1 MRAIHIS
8 QTVIPGRAL
17 REQREGKG
25 TQVVEGPSR
34 LRSPLWWRYLDR
46 EASAPHARLKAR
58 GPSAIWQW
66 LLLLALLL
74 PQPAAA
80 WWQTD
85 WSYRKQITIDTT
97 AKGAN
102 IPDSVGRVPVLIRL
116 HSGNFSF
123 ADAMDN
129 GTDLRFV
136 AADDK
141 TPLAFHIEQFDPLLG
156 VAAAW
161 VDVPDFPAGATKQIW
176 LYYGNKKATPG
187 ADAAGTFDADYAL
200 VYHFDDDKG
209 SPAKDV
215 TAYANNAQNAPAGI
229 DEGAIIGKGA
239 RFAGTGAI
247 TVPASASLAVA
258 AGGSFT
264 FSAWVKPGAPQSRG
278 GLYVRRDGAA
288 SLIVGLDQNVPFVEV
303 SGLAPLRATQ
313 AVASGWSHIAATADG
328 KTVTLYVNGRSVAS
342 APGVL
347 PALNTPTGIG
357 GEPTAAGGTTS
368 SFAGEM
374 DEVRISK
381 VARPAGALLAEVFGE
396 GPNARLVTYGVDE
409 KQSGMGFGLFGVIV
423 AHVTPDAWIVIG
435 ILGLMAVM
443 SWFVIWTKGTY
454 VGAVDKANDRFLA
467 VYRRFG
473 GDPFAIEKGSVNPAE
488 KKRFTRSSIWRIY
501 HAAQQ
506 EMERRAGQSG
516 RLVLDAEAIEV
527 LRALMDAALIRE
539 NQRLARNMVLLTVS
553 ISGGPFLGLLGTV
566 VGVMITFAAIAQSG
580 DVNINAIA
588 PGISAALLATV
599 AGLAVAIPA
608 LFGYNYLIIRNKNV
622 TANMNVFVDEFI
634 TRSAEI
640 FKRQEFARAAE

>member
-1 MRAIHIS
+1 VGS
-8 QTVIPGRAL
+8 
-17 REQREGKG
+17 
-25 TQVVEGPSR
+25 
-34 LRSPLWWRYLDR
+34 
-46 EASAPHARLKAR
+46 LKLL
-58 GPSAIWQW
+58 GMHWTW

-85 WSYRKQITIDTT
+85 WPYRKQITIDTT
-97 AKGAN
+97 PKGAN

-123 ADAMDN
+123 GDAMDN

-156 VAAAW
+156 VAAVW
-161 VDVPDFPAGATKQIW
+161 VDIPDFPAGTAKQIW
-176 LYYGNKKATPG
+176 LYYGNKKATPA

-200 VYHFDDDKG
+200 VYHFDDAAG
-209 SPAKDV
+209 TPTKDA

-229 DEGAIIGKGA
+229 DEGSIIGKGA
-239 RFAGTGAI
+239 RFSGTGAI
-247 TVPASASLAVA
+247 TVPASASLATT
-258 AGGSFT
+258 AGGGFT
-264 FSAWVKPGAPQSRG
+264 FSAWVKPGAPQSRA
-278 GLYVRRDGAA
+278 GLFVRRDGA
-288 SLIVGLDQNVPFVEV
+288 SSIVIGLDQNVPFVEA
-303 SGLAPLRATQ
+303 SGLGALRATQ
-313 AVASGWSHIAATADG
+313 AIAAGWSHIAVAADG
-328 KTVTLYVNGRSVAS
+328 KTITLYVNGKSVAS
-342 APGVL
+342 EPGQL
-347 PALNTPTGIG
+347 PALNAAIGIG
-357 GEPTAAGGTTS
+357 GEAANAAGGTTS
-368 SFAGEM
+368 SFVGEM

-396 GPNARLVTYGVDE
+396 GPNARLVQYGVDE

-423 AHVTPDAWIVIG
+423 AHVTMDAWIVIG

-443 SWFVIWTKGTY
+443 SWFVMWTKGTY

-467 VYRRFG
+467 IYRRYG
-473 GDPFAIEKGSVNPAE
+473 GDPFAIEKGNVNPAQ
-488 KKRFTRSSIWRIY
+488 KRRFTRSSIWRIY
-501 HAAQQ
+501 HVAQE
-506 EMERRAGQSG
+506 EMERRAGQGG

-634 TRSAEI
+634 TRAAEL

>member
-1 MRAIHIS
+1 MSATNRGFAW
-8 QTVIPGRAL
+8 AL
-17 REQREGKG
+17 GVLG
-25 TQVVEGPSR
+25 LP
-34 LRSPLWWRYLDR
+34 
-46 EASAPHARLKAR
+46 
-58 GPSAIWQW
+58 
-66 LLLLALLL
+66 LLLLFALLL

-85 WSYRKQITIDTT
+85 WSYRKEITIDTT

-102 IPDSVGRVPVLIRL
+102 IPDSLGRVPVLIRL

-123 ADAMDN
+123 GDAMDN
-129 GTDLRFV
+129 GTDIRFV

-156 VAAAW
+156 VAAVW
-161 VDVPDFPAGATKQIW
+161 VDIPDFPAGTTRQIW
-176 LYYGNKKATPG
+176 LYYGNKKATPA
-187 ADAAGTFDADYAL
+187 ADSAGTFDADYAL
-200 VYHFDDDKG
+200 VYHFDDQAG
-209 SPAKDV
+209 TPTKDV
-215 TAYANNAQNAPAGI
+215 TAYGNNAQNAPAGI
-229 DEGAIIGKGA
+229 DEGSIIGKGA
-239 RFAGTGAI
+239 RFTGAGAI
-247 TVPASASLAVA
+247 IVPPSASLAVS

-264 FSAWVKPGAPQSRG
+264 FSAWVKPGAPQSRA
-278 GLYVRRDGAA
+278 GLYVRRDGGS
-288 SLIVGLDQNVPFVEV
+288 SLVVGLDQNVPFVEV

-313 AVASGWSHIAATADG
+313 AIVPGWSHVAATADG
-328 KTVTLYVNGRSVAS
+328 KTVTLYVNGKSVAS
-342 APGVL
+342 EPGAL
-347 PALNTPTGIG
+347 PALNSPTDIG
-357 GEPTAAGGTTS
+357 GEPAAGGTTS
-368 SFAGEM
+368 SFVGEM

-396 GPNARLVTYGVDE
+396 GPNARLVAYGVDE

-443 SWFVIWTKGTY
+443 SWFVMWTKGSY
-454 VGAVDKANDRFLA
+454 VGTVDKANDRFLV
-467 VYRRFG
+467 VYRRHG
-473 GDPFAIEKGSVNPAE
+473 GDPFAIEKGAVNPAE
-488 KKRFTRSSIWRIY
+488 KRRFTRSSIWRIY

-506 EMERRAGQSG
+506 EMERRASQSG
-516 RLVLDAEAIEV
+516 RLSLDAEAIEV

-622 TANMNVFVDEFI
+622 TANMHVFVDEFI
-634 TRSAEI
+634 TRAAEL
-640 FKRQEFARAAE
+640 FKPQPFARAAE